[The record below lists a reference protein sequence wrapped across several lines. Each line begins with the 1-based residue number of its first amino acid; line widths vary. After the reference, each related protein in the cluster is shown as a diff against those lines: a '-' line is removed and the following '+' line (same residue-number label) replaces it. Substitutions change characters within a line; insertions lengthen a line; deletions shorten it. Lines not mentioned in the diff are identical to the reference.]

1 MTRLKAARKTKTP
14 KVVTRIKTTLPTSIK
29 VGYRDIEIQYVRP
42 DFKTDEMT
50 DCYGQYKAREGLI
63 QLQPDICGQELSN
76 VLLHECLHAVIYSS
90 GLNQAKSCLKE
101 EDDEEIVVN
110 QITNYLIGLFRDN
123 PWFLDFIKNNMNKDK
138 DGV

>member
-1 MTRLKAARKTKTP
+1 MVRYKSARKSKNP
-14 KVVTRIKTTLPTSIK
+14 KVLRQVSTKLPTSVK
-29 VGYRDIEIQYVRP
+29 VGYRDIEIQYVKP

-76 VLLHECLHAVIYSS
+76 VMLHECLHGIVYSS

-110 QITNYLIGLFRDN
+110 QMTNYLIGLFRDN
-123 PWFLDFIKNNMNKDK
+123 PWFLDFIKNNMNKNK
-138 DGV
+138 DSV